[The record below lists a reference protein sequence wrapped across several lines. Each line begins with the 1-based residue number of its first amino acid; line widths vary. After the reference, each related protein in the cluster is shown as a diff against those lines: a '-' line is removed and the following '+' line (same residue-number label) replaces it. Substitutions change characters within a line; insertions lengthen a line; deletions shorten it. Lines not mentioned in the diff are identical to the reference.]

1 MYEDKDDNDYEYGMK
16 DLIADMENLRKAG
29 IIEVSGITDDGQ
41 WLFGMTEFG
50 KSLYDKLRHSDP
62 ESFAEVIESL
72 LYINEEDD
80 E

>member
-16 DLIADMENLRKAG
+16 ELIADMENLRKAG
-29 IIEVSGITDDGQ
+29 IIEISGITDDGQ

-50 KSLYDKLRHSDP
+50 KSLYDKLRHADP
-62 ESFAEVIESL
+62 EAFAEVIENL